1 MKKFLFLFIPI
12 LIVSCEKFEENDQFM
27 FLPNPD
33 AIHGCMDSIACNYDP
48 EANFSARDHNG
59 ANGCD
64 YSCLGCNDPA
74 ACNYNYNNVVGN
86 NDGCLY
92 LSNCNKTYVP
102 DSTFEAYL
110 ENERF
115 SLGNPFN
122 TRGDFISNNNYVF
135 TELLDQESLIVAL
148 YHPTTSGISD
158 LTGVEDFSSLK
169 LLHLSNSSLSNLDL
183 KNGLNHILT
192 SLSISDCPNL
202 SCVQVDDSTWS
213 TNNWGNPNVNSQI
226 YFSENCQ
233 E

>member
-27 FLPNPD
+27 FLPNLD
-33 AIHGCMDSIACNYDP
+33 AIHGCMDPITCNYHP
-48 EANFSARDHNG
+48 EANASAQNHNG
-59 ANGCD
+59 AYGCD

-74 ACNYNYNNVVGN
+74 ACNYNYVIGN

-102 DSTFEAYL
+102 DNNFEAYL
-110 ENERF
+110 ENEHF

-135 TELLDQESLIVAL
+135 TELLDQESLIIASWL
-148 YHPTTSGISD
+148 PTVGISD
-158 LTGVEDFSSLK
+158 LTGIEDFSSLK
-169 LLHLSNSSLSNLDL
+169 HLSIFSSSLGNLDL
-183 KNGLNHILT
+183 RNGLNHILT

-202 SCVQVDDSTWS
+202 SCVQVDDSNWS
-213 TNNWGNPNVNSQI
+213 TNNWTNVDSQI
-226 YFSENCQ
+226 YFSEDCQ
-233 E
+233 

>member
-12 LIVSCEKFEENDQFM
+12 LIVSCEKFEENDSYM

-33 AIHGCMDSIACNYDP
+33 AIHGCMDPIACNYDP
-48 EANFSARDHNG
+48 EANFSAQNHNG
-59 ANGCD
+59 AYGCD

-102 DSTFEAYL
+102 DNTFEAYL
-110 ENERF
+110 ENEQF

-135 TELLDQESLIVAL
+135 TELLDQESLVVAPW
-148 YHPTTSGISD
+148 YPTTSGISD
-158 LTGVEDFSSLK
+158 LTGIEDFRSLK
-169 LLHLSNSSLSNLDL
+169 LLTISGSSISNLDL

-192 SLSISDCPNL
+192 SLGISDCPNL
-202 SCVQVDDSTWS
+202 SCVQVDNSTWS
-213 TNNWGNPNVNSQI
+213 NNNWTNVDSQI
-226 YFSENCQ
+226 YFSEDCQ

>member
-33 AIHGCMDSIACNYDP
+33 AIHGCMDLIACNYDP
-48 EANFSARDHNG
+48 EANTSAQNHNG
-59 ANGCD
+59 AYGCD

-102 DSTFEAYL
+102 DNNFEAYL
-110 ENERF
+110 ENEQF

-135 TELLDQESLIVAL
+135 TELLDQESLIIASWL
-148 YHPTTSGISD
+148 PTVGISD
-158 LTGVEDFSSLK
+158 LTGIEDFSSLK
-169 LLHLSNSSLSNLDL
+169 HLSIFSSSLGNLDL
-183 KNGLNHILT
+183 RNGLNHILT

-202 SCVQVDDSTWS
+202 CCVQVDDSTWS
-213 TNNWGNPNVNSQI
+213 TNNWTNVDSQI
-226 YFSENCQ
+226 YFSEDCQ
-233 E
+233 